1 MGLLFIF
8 FLPLQN
14 KASSGLPRGMQQ
26 RGPLGSHT
34 YVLQL
39 PFSDQTYS
47 ISYWR
52 KPEIPDVLEKSG

>member
-1 MGLLFIF
+1 MWLLFF

-26 RGPLGSHT
+26 KGPWASHV

-47 ISYWR
+47 ISYGW
-52 KPEIPDVLEKSG
+52 KTGIPDVSEKSG